1 MITTG
6 ANSFEAMPA
15 TNLTS
20 FRNDAS
26 PMGRARSCSCVV
38 RVPLQAPS
46 EKTAAPRVSRQY

>member
-1 MITTG
+1 VITTG